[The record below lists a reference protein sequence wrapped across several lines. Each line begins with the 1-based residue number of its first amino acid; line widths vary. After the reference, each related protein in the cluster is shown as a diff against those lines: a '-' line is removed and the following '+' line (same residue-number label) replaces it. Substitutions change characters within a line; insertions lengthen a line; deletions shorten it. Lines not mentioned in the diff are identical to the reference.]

1 MKRVL
6 VVHFSQTG
14 QLARVVRRLLSPL
27 AQASDVQLFE
37 EVLRPRRPY
46 PFPWPLWRFFDVMP
60 ESVLLQPP
68 ALEPLSVRPEERF
81 DLVVLA
87 YQVWFLAP
95 SGPITAFL
103 KSETGR
109 GLLRGCPV
117 VTVIACRNM
126 WLTAQET
133 VKRLVGEAGGL
144 LRDNVVFCDPGS
156 TLATLITT
164 PRWLLTGR
172 RNGFFGLPPAG
183 VAEAEIAGAD
193 RFGQA
198 LLNALRAGRE
208 RTAAPM
214 LAGLGAARVDP
225 RLIIS
230 ERAGSRAFALWSRL
244 IRLGGP
250 PGAAARIP
258 LLALFVA
265 YLATMVFIAL
275 PVSLLAQRLL
285 RPLLAR
291 RLESQ
296 KAYFEL
302 PSGR

>member
-1 MKRVL
+1 LKRIL

-27 AQASDVQLFE
+27 GEASDIQLVE

-46 PFPWPLWRFFDVMP
+46 PFPWPLWRFFDAMP
-60 ESVLLQPP
+60 ESVLLEPP
-68 ALEPLSVRPEERF
+68 ELEPLSIRPHEQF

-103 KSETGR
+103 KSEAGR
-109 GLLRGCPV
+109 QLLRGRPV

-133 VKRLVGEAGGL
+133 VKRLIHEAGGL

-172 RNGFFGLPPAG
+172 RDGFCGLPPAG
-183 VAEAEIAGAD
+183 VAEADIAGAN
-193 RFGQA
+193 RFGSA
-198 LLNALRAGRE
+198 MLNALRCGRE
-208 RTAAPM
+208 RAPAPM

-225 RLIIS
+225 RLIFS
-230 ERAGSRAFALWSRL
+230 ERAGAKAFALWSRL
-244 IRLGGP
+244 IRLGGG
-250 PGAAARIP
+250 PGAAARAL
-258 LLALFVA
+258 LLALFMV
-265 YLATMVFIAL
+265 YLVVMVFIAL
-275 PVSLLAQRLL
+275 PASLLAQRLL
-285 RPLLAR
+285 HPLLAR
-291 RLESQ
+291 RLDSER
-296 KAYFEL
+296 AYFEL